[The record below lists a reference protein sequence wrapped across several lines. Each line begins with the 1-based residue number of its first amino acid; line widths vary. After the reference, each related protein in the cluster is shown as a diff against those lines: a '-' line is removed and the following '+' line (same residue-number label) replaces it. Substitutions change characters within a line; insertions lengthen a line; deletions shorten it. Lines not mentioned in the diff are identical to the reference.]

1 MNIKMIIKTKILI
14 INKRKNKSLKNK
26 VLIQIQI
33 KLGIFVF

>member
-26 VLIQIQI
+26 VLIQI
-33 KLGIFVF
+33 